1 MAQYDIVKSMA
12 TTLKKTTTK
21 SKSKTASKAKK
32 PATKKTTTKSKAA
45 AKTSKTTTK
54 KVESKESVTK
64 VTKSSNKK
72 EKTLSEK
79 FKNLRTWNLVM
90 AFLHA
95 LQGVLVVILS
105 RDALFPVTTTYIT
118 TDSLASTEQAP
129 VLVNATRNLFDVNLA
144 YVVAAFF
151 FMSAIA
157 HLYIATVYRKKYEAN
172 LEKGINKVR
181 WYEYG
186 ISASTMMIAIAMLS
200 GVADLSTLVMIFG
213 ATLVMNLCGLIME
226 VHNQTTKK
234 TNWLS
239 YWIGTLAGL
248 GPWVVVGIYFW
259 GANQYGTGNIPTF
272 VYFIYLSIFLFFSS
286 FAINMIL
293 QYKKTGKWND
303 YLYGE
308 KAYMVLSLVAKSAL
322 AWQVF
327 AGTLRP

>member
-1 MAQYDIVKSMA
+1 MA

-45 AKTSKTTTK
+45 AKSSKTTTK
-54 KVESKESVTK
+54 KVDSKKTVAP
-64 VTKSSNKK
+64 VTKSTNKK

-95 LQGVLVVILS
+95 FQGVLVVVLS

>member
-1 MAQYDIVKSMA
+1 MA
-12 TTLKKTTTK
+12 TTTKKTTTK

-45 AKTSKTTTK
+45 AKSSKTTSK
-54 KVESKESVTK
+54 KVEAKKK
-64 VTKSSNKK
+64 VSAQAKPAAKK
-72 EKTLSEK
+72 DKTLAEK

-118 TDSLASTEQAP
+118 TDSLAGTEQAP

-157 HLYIATVYRKKYEAN
+157 HLYISTVYRKKYEAN

-200 GVADLSTLVMIFG
+200 GVADASTLVMIFG

-239 YWIGTLAGL
+239 YWVGTLAGI

-259 GANQYGTGNIPTF
+259 GANQFGTGNIPTF
-272 VYFIYLSIFLFFSS
+272 VYFIYASIFIFFSS

-293 QYKKTGKWND
+293 QYKKMGKWSD

>member
-1 MAQYDIVKSMA
+1 MA
-12 TTLKKTTTK
+12 TTTKKSTTKSKAKTASKSKKTTTK
-21 SKSKTASKAKK
+21 KPSNKSAS
-32 PATKKTTTKSKAA
+32 A
-45 AKTSKTTTK
+45 AKTSKTTSK
-54 KVESKESVTK
+54 KVTTVKVPTTAKKTDKKVSSVESK
-64 VTKSSNKK
+64 
-72 EKTLSEK
+72 L
-79 FKNLRTWNLVM
+79 KNLRVWNLVM

-95 LQGVLVVILS
+95 AQGVAVVILS
-105 RDALFPVTTTYIT
+105 RDALFPVTTNYIT
-118 TDSLASTEQAP
+118 TDSLAGTEQSP
-129 VLVNATRNLFDVNLA
+129 VLVSATRNLFDINLA

-151 FMSAIA
+151 FMSAVA
-157 HLYIATVYRKKYEAN
+157 HLYIATVYRKKYEQN
-172 LEKGINKVR
+172 LLKGINKVR

-200 GVADLSTLVMIFG
+200 GVSDLSTIVMIFG

-226 VHNQTTKK
+226 VHNQTTQK

-239 YWIGTLAGL
+239 YVVGTIAGL

-259 GANQYGTGNIPTF
+259 GANQFGEGQIPTF
-272 VYFIYLSIFLFFSS
+272 VYYIYASIFLFFSS

-293 QYKKTGKWND
+293 QYKKTGRWND

>member
-1 MAQYDIVKSMA
+1 MA
-12 TTLKKTTTK
+12 TTTKKTTTK
-21 SKSKTASKAKK
+21 SKSKSAAKAKK
-32 PATKKTTTKSKAA
+32 PAAKKTTKKSNAASKTTKTTSKKVAEQKVSA
-45 AKTSKTTTK
+45 TSKTSSPKDKSTID
-54 KVESKESVTK
+54 SK
-64 VTKSSNKK
+64 
-72 EKTLSEK
+72 L
-79 FKNLRTWNLVM
+79 KNLRVWNLVM

-95 LQGVLVVILS
+95 VQGVLVVILS
-105 RDALFPVTTTYIT
+105 KDALFPVTTNYIT
-118 TDSLASTEQAP
+118 TDSLASTDQAP
-129 VLVNATRNLFDVNLA
+129 VLVGATRNLFDVNLA

-157 HLYIATVYRKKYEAN
+157 HLYIATVYRKKYESN
-172 LEKGINKVR
+172 LSKGMNKAR

-226 VHNQTTKK
+226 VHNQTTQK

-239 YWIGTLAGL
+239 YWVGTLAGL

-259 GANQYGTGNIPTF
+259 GANQFGEGNIPTF
-272 VYFIYLSIFLFFSS
+272 VYYIYASIFLFFSS

-293 QYKKTGKWND
+293 QYKKTGRWND

-308 KAYMVLSLVAKSAL
+308 KAYMILSLVAKSAL